1 MYEFLLA
8 EKHFVSLKNYFKFL
22 QALPVTFNQYKSFSE
37 SLQRQGHVLTTL
49 PDTQRL
55 TVLASFSTGYLDQ
68 LARNIA
74 KAGKICDENLIYLSD
89 FIQECRV
96 LAKESPR
103 NGRGITLRELDFKRF
118 SLSRSPWWIWVP
130 PTDVKGLTHELY
142 FRLNRATSAI
152 MELKA
157 VPLELN
163 LDIHTVFSRFVR
175 SWTLK
180 SCQCHSHYSRIEAW
194 YVEGGFSL
202 SGMKTPPAIGGFR
215 GASLAQSKEH
225 LRELVA
231 VYTDASS
238 AINNLSDFLYAMCG
252 FSSTAEKELL
262 AVKPTMKLSQLIS
275 SLAQVEYVL
284 KEFVTMRHQI
294 QQWSR

>member
-103 NGRGITLRELDFKRF
+103 NGRGIT
-118 SLSRSPWWIWVP
+118 
-130 PTDVKGLTHELY
+130 TTTGT
-142 FRLNRATSAI
+142 
-152 MELKA
+152 
-157 VPLELN
+157 
-163 LDIHTVFSRFVR
+163 
-175 SWTLK
+175 
-180 SCQCHSHYSRIEAW
+180 
-194 YVEGGFSL
+194 
-202 SGMKTPPAIGGFR
+202 
-215 GASLAQSKEH
+215 
-225 LRELVA
+225 
-231 VYTDASS
+231 
-238 AINNLSDFLYAMCG
+238 
-252 FSSTAEKELL
+252 
-262 AVKPTMKLSQLIS
+262 
-275 SLAQVEYVL
+275 
-284 KEFVTMRHQI
+284 
-294 QQWSR
+294 